1 MCPQIPCQTAGELSE
16 IVGKIKTQGLDGIA
30 FENGWQTVHDLGTT
44 QLNGYRLKTRLGTR
58 DGSPVFLIQFRHKK
72 LSAATVVDLEFSEK
86 PSGKEI
92 VEGLDR
98 VCDTNIYTASTTYSS
113 MIGNQV
119 ME

>member
-1 MCPQIPCQTAGELSE
+1 MCPQIPCQTAGELSQ
-16 IVGKIKTQGLDGIA
+16 IVGNIKTEGLDGIA

-44 QLNGYRLKTRLGTR
+44 QLNGYRMKTRFGTR
-58 DGSPVFLIQFRHKK
+58 DGSPVFLIQFRHEK
-72 LSAATVVDLEFSEK
+72 LSVARVVDLAFSEI
-86 PSGKEI
+86 PSGMKI